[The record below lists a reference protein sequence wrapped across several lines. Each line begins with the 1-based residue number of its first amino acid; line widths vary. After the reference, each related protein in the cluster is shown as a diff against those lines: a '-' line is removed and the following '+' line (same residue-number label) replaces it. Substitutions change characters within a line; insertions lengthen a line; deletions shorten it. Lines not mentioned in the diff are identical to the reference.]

1 MQVDVQVVGAS
12 ALAATRHFHL
22 LRALPSAD
30 DKRAQGE
37 RVREEHLEIR
47 NSVRDFVEREIVPIA
62 DELDNAE
69 QEIPMSVIKKMA
81 ELGYFGLIF
90 PAEYGGMGLDTMA
103 MAIVTEELSRGWL
116 SVGSVMTRMLITGSL
131 IMSAGTL
138 AQKKKFLP
146 KIAAGEMLTA
156 AAFTEP
162 DVGSDTASMKLR
174 ATKEGGVYKL
184 YGEKTWCTFAN
195 RAHVLTVLAR
205 TNPEA
210 KPPHKGLS
218 ILLVEK
224 EPGDGFH
231 PPELAGSA
239 IPTIGYKGMKSY
251 SLGFDGYPCPTENLL
266 GEKEGQGFYQ
276 LMATYEYA
284 RIQTAARAVGVAQA
298 SLEAAIK
305 YAKDRVQ
312 FGKPIAEFQVIRHK
326 IAHAASEIE
335 AARRLCYF
343 ACEYKD
349 SGKRADLEAGMAKL
363 YAAEMAERVTSEMM
377 QVFGGYG
384 YSREYPAQRFWRDA
398 RVFRIF
404 EGTSEIQ
411 HEVIARRL
419 LDDK

>member
-1 MQVDVQVVGAS
+1 M
-12 ALAATRHFHL
+12 L
-22 LRALPSAD
+22 
-30 DKRAQGE
+30 
-37 RVREEHLEIR
+37 REEHLQIR
-47 NSVRDFVEREIVPIA
+47 DSVREFVEREVVPIA

-69 QEIPMSVIKKMA
+69 KEIPMPVIGKMA

-90 PAEYGGMGLDTMA
+90 PPEYGGMGLDSLS

-116 SVGSVMTRMLITGSL
+116 SVGSVMTRMIITGTL
-131 IMSAGTL
+131 IMANGTE

-146 KIAAGEMLTA
+146 KIASGELLTA

-174 ATKEGGVYKL
+174 AVKEGDQYKL

-205 TNPEA
+205 TNPDVQ
-210 KPPHKGLS
+210 PPHKGLS
-218 ILLVEK
+218 LLLVEK

-231 PPELAGSA
+231 PPELAGGP

-251 SLGFDGYPCPTENLL
+251 SLGFDGFACPTENLL
-266 GEKEGQGFYQ
+266 GGVEGRGFYQ

-284 RIQTAARAVGVAQA
+284 RIQTAARAVGTAQA
-298 SLEAAIK
+298 SYEAALK
-305 YAKDRVQ
+305 YAQERIQ
-312 FGKPIAEFQVIRHK
+312 FGHPIADFQVIRHK
-326 IAHAASEIE
+326 LAHAAVEIE
-335 AARRLCYF
+335 AARQLTYY
-343 ACEYKD
+343 ACEKKD
-349 SGKRADLEAGMAKL
+349 SGARSDLEAGMAKVF
-363 YAAEMAERVTSEMM
+363 AAEMAERVTSELM
-377 QVFGGYG
+377 QIFGGYG

-411 HEVIARRL
+411 Y
-419 LDDK
+419 

>member
-1 MQVDVQVVGAS
+1 M
-12 ALAATRHFHL
+12 L
-22 LRALPSAD
+22 
-30 DKRAQGE
+30 
-37 RVREEHLEIR
+37 REEHLQIR
-47 NSVRDFVEREIVPIA
+47 DSVREFVEREVVPIA

-69 QEIPMSVIKKMA
+69 KEIPLPVIGKMA

-90 PAEYGGMGLDTMA
+90 PPEYGGMGLDSLS

-116 SVGSVMTRMLITGSL
+116 SVGSVMTRMIITGTL
-131 IMSAGTL
+131 IMANGTE

-146 KIAAGEMLTA
+146 KIASGELLTA

-174 ATKEGGVYKL
+174 AVKEGDQYKL

-205 TNPEA
+205 TNPDVQ
-210 KPPHKGLS
+210 PPHKGLS
-218 ILLVEK
+218 LLLVEK

-231 PPELAGSA
+231 PPELAGGP

-251 SLGFDGYPCPTENLL
+251 SLGFDGFACPTENLL
-266 GEKEGQGFYQ
+266 GGVEGRGFYQ

-284 RIQTAARAVGVAQA
+284 RIQTAARAVGTAQA
-298 SLEAAIK
+298 SYEAALK
-305 YAKDRVQ
+305 YAQERIQ
-312 FGKPIAEFQVIRHK
+312 FGHPIADFQVIRHK
-326 IAHAASEIE
+326 LAHAAVEIE
-335 AARRLCYF
+335 AARQLTYY
-343 ACEYKD
+343 ACEKKD
-349 SGKRADLEAGMAKL
+349 SGARSDLEAGMAKVF
-363 YAAEMAERVTSEMM
+363 AAEMAERVTSEMM
-377 QVFGGYG
+377 QIFGGYG

-411 HEVIARRL
+411 YEVIAKRL
-419 LDDK
+419 LGGK